1 MVTIEELI
9 QRATAGQR
17 PEPRAVFRPSL
28 VYQVLHDP
36 FWIWCEY
43 HAPRAEA
50 VDETSRYDELR
61 LQRGVEYE
69 QAWVREHFPH
79 ALRVVPD
86 FGLEAL
92 RNTLQAMREGVPAI
106 YQPQVWDLGGE
117 TYGKGDLLVRD
128 DTHPSDLGPYHYR
141 VVEIKRARTVQDH
154 HVLQA
159 AFYNRMLG
167 KLQGYTPGELT
178 VALKEATELVP
189 VAPRGTEL
197 DEILTTWKAL
207 RDGAVIPEPGRPP
220 DVTDPPWRVYG
231 QKLVESRRDLV
242 LLAGVGARERERLRA
257 AGIQRVDQLW
267 SLGLD
272 QVCEILG
279 ERSGPQ
285 AYYVAQAY
293 RSGLPVP
300 KPNARLRIPRAARH
314 LYVDFETS
322 DEVHPTEP
330 PHVYLIGVWD
340 PERCRYDRF
349 LAHGA
354 PEEARIFEEFL
365 AYVGEDEGV
374 HLYHWADFEPR
385 QMAKVGERWPR
396 LSPPLQ
402 RLLARCVDLMR
413 VVKSAVYLPVPSFS
427 LKCVAP
433 ALGFRWR
440 QEGFG
445 AFEAMVCYWDY
456 LRSGDESAIAKAVA
470 YNEDDCRAMWHVDHE
485 LTGRFCH

>member
-1 MVTIEELI
+1 MTIEELI

-17 PEPRAVFRPSL
+17 PDPRALFRPSL
-28 VYQVLHDP
+28 VYRVLHDP

-43 HAPRAEA
+43 HAPRSEA
-50 VDETSRYDELR
+50 VDETSRYDDLR
-61 LQRGVEYE
+61 RQRGVEYE

-86 FGLEAL
+86 SGLEAL
-92 RNTLQAMREGVPAI
+92 RSTLQAMREGVPAI
-106 YQPQVWDLGGE
+106 YRPHIWDLGGE
-117 TYGKGDLLVRD
+117 TYGKGDLLVRN

-178 VALKEATELVP
+178 VALKEATEIVS
-189 VAPRGTEL
+189 VAPGGTEL
-197 DEILTTWKAL
+197 DEILTTWRAL

-220 DVTDPPWRVYG
+220 GVTDSPWRVYG

-242 LLAGVGARERERLRA
+242 LLAGVGAEERGRLRA

-272 QVCEILG
+272 QLCEILG
-279 ERSGPQ
+279 EPSGPQ

-293 RSGLPVP
+293 RSGLPIL
-300 KPNARLRIPRAARH
+300 KPNARLKIPRGARH
-314 LYVDFETS
+314 LYFDFETS

-340 PERCRYDRF
+340 AERRRYDRF
-349 LAHGA
+349 LARGA

-374 HLYHWADFEPR
+374 TLYHWTDFEPG

-396 LSPPLQ
+396 LSLPLE

-413 VVKSAVYLPVPSFS
+413 AVKSAVYLPVPSFS

-440 QEGFG
+440 QEGFD
-445 AFEAMVCYWDY
+445 AFEAMVCYWEY
-456 LRSGDESAIAKAVA
+456 LRSGDESAIAKTVT